1 MTELELKLEIP
12 SNRLLRVAAAMR
24 EGKATRQRL
33 HARYFDTEEGT
44 LAKHGLVVRVRK
56 EGRRWVQTAKGP
68 SGGLLE
74 RLEHNV
80 EIAAPAA
87 GEIPAVDLARH
98 VGTPVGRKIFQALKR
113 KAHQTLPIPVLLY
126 EVDVQRLKRSVKFAD
141 SVVEVA
147 LDQGRI
153 VSSPRSLVLCE
164 LEVELKHGKPEHA
177 VQLARN
183 WCAQYGLWLSST
195 TKSIKG
201 QRLRGE
207 RCFGSAVSATA
218 PEFDRHADGKQI
230 VMAVLQS
237 CLKQVLANASEVAG
251 GSVDPEHIHQLR
263 IGIRRLRTAIREL
276 EPLAEGMEPAW
287 EAPLVDAF
295 RDLGRHRDD
304 SWLALGLQPRI
315 EAAGGPS
322 VDTHHAGADIP
333 EPGDVVRLPA
343 FQDALFC
350 LIGFVHCAESGNAGS
365 THEIAKK
372 VVRARLKKLRS
383 QVVKDGTKFLSLDEM
398 RQHRVR
404 KRLKRL
410 RYLTE
415 FSAPLFSTRGIRAF
429 DSALHPAQDALGLY
443 NDELMA
449 LQAYRRLASKDPQA
463 WFGVG
468 WLSARRIPNASVC
481 RHELE
486 AFAQVRPFWG

>member
-1 MTELELKLEIP
+1 MTEFELKLEIP
-12 SNRLLRVAAAMR
+12 SNRLQRVAAAMR

-33 HARYFDTEEGT
+33 QARYFDTDEGT

-68 SGGLLE
+68 SDGLLE

-98 VGTPVGRKIFQALKR
+98 VGTPVGRKIFQALKL
-113 KAHQTLPIPVLLY
+113 KTHQTLPILVLLY

-153 VSSPRSLVLCE
+153 VSSSHSLALCE
-164 LEVELKHGKPEHA
+164 LEVELKYGKPEQA
-177 VQLARN
+177 VQFARN

-195 TKSIKG
+195 TKSMKG
-201 QRLRGE
+201 QRLRSE
-207 RCFGSAVSATA
+207 RSFGSAVSATA

-230 VMAVLQS
+230 VMAVLRS

-251 GSVDPEHIHQLR
+251 GSMDPEHIHQLR
-263 IGIRRLRTAIREL
+263 VGIRRLRTAIREL
-276 EPLAEGMEPAW
+276 KPLAEGIEPAW

-304 SWLALGLQPRI
+304 SWLALSLQPRI

-322 VDTHHAGADIP
+322 VDTHRADADIP
-333 EPGDVVRLPA
+333 EPADVVRSPA
-343 FQDALFC
+343 FQDALLC
-350 LIGFVHCAESGNAGS
+350 LIGFVHCAESGNASS

-372 VVRARLKKLRS
+372 VLRARLKKLRS
-383 QVVKDGTKFLSLDEM
+383 RIVKDGTKFLSLDEM

-415 FSAPLFSTRGIRAF
+415 FSAPLFSARRTKAF
-429 DSALHPAQDALGLY
+429 GSALHPVQDAIGFY
-443 NDELMA
+443 NDELVA
-449 LQAYRRLASKDPQA
+449 LKAYRRLASEDKQA

-468 WLSARRIPNASVC
+468 WLSARRIPNSSVC
-481 RHELE
+481 LHELE
-486 AFAQVRPFWG
+486 AFAQVRAFWG